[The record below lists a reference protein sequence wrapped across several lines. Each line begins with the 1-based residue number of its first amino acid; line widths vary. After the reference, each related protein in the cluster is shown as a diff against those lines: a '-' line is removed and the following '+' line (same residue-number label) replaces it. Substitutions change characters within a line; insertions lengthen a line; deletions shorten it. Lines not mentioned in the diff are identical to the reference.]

1 MLLAFYCPIR
11 CVLSV
16 LKHWAEKIYTTQKNT
31 GIIRPGV
38 DKFTKILGARM
49 ATLFSV
55 LLEPTNIRYLCAK
68 FSRLGDLAV
77 GMCAH
82 LN

>member
-1 MLLAFYCPIR
+1 MYH
-11 CVLSV
+11 
-16 LKHWAEKIYTTQKNT
+16 KKNT

-49 ATLFSV
+49 ATWFSV
-55 LLEPTNIRYLCAK
+55 LLGPTNIRHLCVK
-68 FSRLGDLAV
+68 VSRLGDLAV
-77 GMCAH
+77 GICAH